1 MEGKGIHM
9 ARRIEV
15 VDYDPQ
21 WAKLFKAESK
31 KIRTVLGKKL
41 YGGLSYR
48 KYIRK
53 RTESKTGYVTE
64 KMHI

>member
-21 WAKLFKAESK
+21 WAKLFKVESK
-31 KIRTVLGKKL
+31 KIRTVLGKNCTAVYHIGSTSVK
-41 YGGLSYR
+41 GL
-48 KYIRK
+48 KAK
-53 RTESKTGYVTE
+53 PV
-64 KMHI
+64 M